1 MAIGQKNDSGSK
13 AAKPAEEKVEKPA
26 ESLGMRTTA
35 KAKNQPVENGVTL
48 KIETNVVIDGN
59 LYLMRDA
66 LTEWPD
72 TFGRAFRVTRTLYAC
87 DESGA
92 IDFETKIYPDL
103 SPEQTD
109 LILDKLLRMQSVVS

>member
-13 AAKPAEEKVEKPA
+13 TEKSAEDKVEKPA
-26 ESLGMRTTA
+26 ESLGMRTAA

-48 KIETNVVIDGN
+48 KLETNVVIDGN

-72 TFGRAFRVTRTLYAC
+72 TFGRAFRLTRTLYAC

-103 SPEQTD
+103 TPEQSD
-109 LILDKLLRMQSVVS
+109 LILDKLLRMQSVIS